1 MSTIDV
7 YISTVSERESAIQ
20 REIRQTRPF
29 RSLSQEGVVALL
41 RTADV
46 IRRYIARVL
55 EPYGITPQQ
64 FNVLRILRGAG
75 PEGTPTLTIAERMIE
90 EAPGITRLLDRLE
103 AKGMVSRQRCPE
115 DRRQVLCHATP
126 QALDLLGRIDTAMD
140 QADDTALGTLS
151 EEEKTQLI
159 RLLDAVRA
167 SHA

>member
-1 MSTIDV
+1 M
-7 YISTVSERESAIQ
+7 
-20 REIRQTRPF
+20 
-29 RSLSQEGVVALL
+29 ALL

-46 IRRYIARVL
+46 VRRYIARVL

-75 PEGTPTLTIAERMIE
+75 PDGTPTLTIAERMIE

-103 AKGMVSRQRCPE
+103 VKGMVRRQRCPE

-126 QALDLLGRIDTAMD
+126 QALDLLSRIDGAMD
-140 QADDTALGTLS
+140 EADDGAMGTLS
-151 EEEKTQLI
+151 DEDKAQLI

>member
-1 MSTIDV
+1 
-7 YISTVSERESAIQ
+7 VSERESRRESAIQ
-20 REIRQTRPF
+20 REIQQTRPF

-46 IRRYIARVL
+46 VRRYIARVL

-75 PEGTPTLTIAERMIE
+75 PDGTPTLTIAERMIE

-103 AKGMVSRQRCPE
+103 IKGMVRRQRCPE

-126 QALDLLGRIDTAMD
+126 QALELLSRIDGAMNE
-140 QADDTALGTLS
+140 ADEASLGTLS
-151 EEEKTQLI
+151 EEDKAQLI

-167 SHA
+167 SHT

>member
-1 MSTIDV
+1 M
-7 YISTVSERESAIQ
+7 
-20 REIRQTRPF
+20 
-29 RSLSQEGVVALL
+29 ALL

-46 IRRYIARVL
+46 VRRYIARVL

-75 PEGTPTLTIAERMIE
+75 PDGTPTLTIAERMIE

-103 AKGMVSRQRCPE
+103 IKGMVRRQRCPE

-126 QALDLLGRIDTAMD
+126 QALDLLGRIDGAMNE
-140 QADDTALGTLS
+140 ADEASLGTLS
-151 EEEKTQLI
+151 EEDKAQLI
-159 RLLDAVRA
+159 RLLDAVRS